1 MVVRFLFVA
10 LIALIAAG
18 CARGASVRD
27 RILAPKSSLIG
38 DAYSYEDGTFSVAS
52 VHVALL
58 PRTTEAE
65 AARFWCEVVVP
76 AGGTHDGDG

>member
-38 DAYSYEDGTFSVAS
+38 DAYS
-52 VHVALL
+52 
-58 PRTTEAE
+58 
-65 AARFWCEVVVP
+65 
-76 AGGTHDGDG
+76 